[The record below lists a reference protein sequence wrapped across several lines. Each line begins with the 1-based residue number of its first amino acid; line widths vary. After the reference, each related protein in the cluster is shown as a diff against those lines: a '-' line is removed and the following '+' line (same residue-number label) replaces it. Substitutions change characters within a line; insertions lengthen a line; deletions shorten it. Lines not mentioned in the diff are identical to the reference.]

1 MGWSWGFG
9 GVGGELTHE
18 KMCFDVCVLI
28 LSLSFFD
35 TPIPKSSD
43 VQVEYIEIG
52 SAHQFACLYCRNTV
66 CLHDVF

>member
-1 MGWSWGFG
+1 MRR
-9 GVGGELTHE
+9 
-18 KMCFDVCVLI
+18 CVLMCAC
-28 LSLSFFD
+28 LFSLSFFD